1 MRSRGAPSFLRAAI
15 GNVPSQRV
23 AEKAGFTREGI
34 ARNAGFTNAGR
45 VDLGVFSLIPSD
57 VVMGHA

>member
-1 MRSRGAPSFLRAAI
+1 MLRAATD
-15 GNVPSQRV
+15 NVPSQRV

-34 ARNAGFTNAGR
+34 ARNAGVTNAGR
-45 VDLGVFSLIPSD
+45 VDLVVFSLIPAD